1 MKIEEG
7 DLFKGIIA
15 NYQRDKCVTFIPHI
29 CNNVRAWG
37 AGFVVPLAQ
46 HFPEAR
52 DAFYSEENPTLGDT
66 QFIQA
71 KNVPVVICNMFAQDG
86 IGPDKDGVPPIR
98 YEALKDCMGRVLRKA
113 SEVCLEGKQVV
124 IAAPMFGAG
133 LAGGDWEQISKMI
146 HDHWSSYNIETT
158 IYFLPQFL
166 PRNLRVVN
174 VGTEIKII
182 PR

>member
-7 DLFKGIIA
+7 DLFKAIVA

-37 AGFVVPLAQ
+37 AGFVLPLAQ

-52 DAFYSEENPTLGDT
+52 EAFYSEENPTLGKT
-66 QFIQA
+66 QFVEA
-71 KNVPVVICNMFAQDG
+71 KNVPVVICNMFAQEG

-98 YEALKDCMGRVLRKA
+98 YDALQQCMSDVLWEALHLSD
-113 SEVCLEGKQVV
+113 EGKFGV

-133 LAGGDWEQISKMI
+133 LAGGDWEKISKLI
-146 HDHWSSYNIETT
+146 YDQWSQHKVETT

-174 VGTEIKII
+174 IGTEIKII